1 MDYKQILNIAVL
13 AGEIML
19 RSGAETYRVEDTMK
33 HILNTAG
40 TEVAEAFVMMT
51 GIVATLDNPDMEMLT
66 AMRRVHDRGTNMH
79 RIVQVNEISRRYCRG
94 EMTLEETYEELKQI
108 KGKLYSVA
116 VYNLATVLVP
126 VGFAPLFG
134 GGVKETL
141 VSAAAGC
148 VLAFLITLGKKIQM
162 SSFILNAI
170 CAFGV
175 AVTAACVNRVT
186 SGWNLDIVIISSLM
200 PLVPGVAITN
210 AIRDTLRGDY
220 ISGGARILEAFLTA
234 AAIGLGAGVGM
245 IFVGALYPGGVV

>member
-51 GIVATLDNPDMEMLT
+51 GIVATLDNQDMEMLT

-94 EMTLEETYEELKQI
+94 EMTVEETYEELKQI

-116 VYNLATVLVP
+116 IYIWRRFWFRSGLL
-126 VGFAPLFG
+126 LF
-134 GGVKETL
+134 
-141 VSAAAGC
+141 
-148 VLAFLITLGKKIQM
+148 
-162 SSFILNAI
+162 
-170 CAFGV
+170 
-175 AVTAACVNRVT
+175 
-186 SGWNLDIVIISSLM
+186 
-200 PLVPGVAITN
+200 
-210 AIRDTLRGDY
+210 
-220 ISGGARILEAFLTA
+220 LE
-234 AAIGLGAGVGM
+234 GE
-245 IFVGALYPGGVV
+245 

>member
-1 MDYKQILNIAVL
+1 MEYKQILNIAVL

-33 HILNTAG
+33 HILNTAR

-94 EMTLEETYEELKQI
+94 EMTVEETYKELKQI
-108 KGKLYSVA
+108 KGKQYSVA
-116 VYNLATVLVP
+116 VYNLATILVP
-126 VGFAPLFG
+126 VGFAPLFA
-134 GGVKETL
+134 V
-141 VSAAAGC
+141 GC
-148 VLAFLITLGKKIQM
+148 ILAFLITLGKKIQM

-234 AAIGLGAGVGM
+234 AAIGLGAGTGM
-245 IFVGALYPGGVV
+245 IFVGGIV

>member
-1 MDYKQILNIAVL
+1 MEYKQILNIAVL

-33 HILNTAG
+33 HILNTAR

-94 EMTLEETYEELKQI
+94 EMTVEETYKELKQI
-108 KGKLYSVA
+108 KGKQYSVA
-116 VYNLATVLVP
+116 VYNLA

-141 VSAAAGC
+141 VSAAVGC
-148 VLAFLITLGKKIQM
+148 ILAFLITLGKKIQM

-234 AAIGLGAGVGM
+234 AAIGLGAGTGM
-245 IFVGALYPGGVV
+245 IFVGGIV

>member
-1 MDYKQILNIAVL
+1 
-13 AGEIML
+13 
-19 RSGAETYRVEDTMK
+19 
-33 HILNTAG
+33 
-40 TEVAEAFVMMT
+40 MT
-51 GIVATLDNPDMEMLT
+51 V
-66 AMRRVHDRGTNMH
+66 
-79 RIVQVNEISRRYCRG
+79 
-94 EMTLEETYEELKQI
+94 EETYKELKQI
-108 KGKLYSVA
+108 KGKQYSVA
-116 VYNLATVLVP
+116 VYNLATILVP

-141 VSAAAGC
+141 VSAAVGC
-148 VLAFLITLGKKIQM
+148 ILAFLITLGKKIPM

-234 AAIGLGAGVGM
+234 AAIGLGAGTGM
-245 IFVGALYPGGVV
+245 IFVGGIV